1 MAITIVGQPN
11 QIMPA
16 YNPVVYYLNSN
27 NVALPGFRY
36 LIQLYD
42 SGTNNLLAEYKV
54 APRPTDNYGYVDVS
68 KIVQSKVSSYLNN
81 STTFSPADTGTVYNY
96 DIKFGEEY
104 VQVKNW
110 QSYQLSTDPVFPT
123 SVRINSVGHGYAL
136 NDQVKLSTNIT
147 YNDARQALNGYFSV
161 QKVINANSYI
171 ISLQYTSA
179 MIGLSANGTSQYAD
193 NRISRNANLTSLL
206 NRRVFNRAYS
216 FENFLTYNQSQI
228 ILGASTSQIITNAP
242 NDNFYIRPDQKLF
255 WNFWDNKLNQCRRV
269 IFENDAGE
277 QFAMST
283 SGTSSF
289 VKQVNV
295 ADGAILTPLGAA
307 TLPLVKSTTKYY
319 DVWSTASTTLT
330 TQSSEKQRLYIDR
343 ECPINETQIL
353 FLDRSGSWSSYS
365 FPLRQVESGAVTRE
379 AYRKELGNLKNG
391 AYTYTTLD
399 TGMTNWF
406 ISDTKSYTLNTNWM
420 SDEMSVYFQELI
432 TSPQTYVKFDG
443 STNFLACTI
452 TDTSYVVERAKNK
465 KLIRKTINIR
475 LANNDNINI

>member
-27 NVALPGFRY
+27 NVLIPGFRY
-36 LIQLYD
+36 LIQIYD
-42 SGTNNLLAEYKV
+42 AGTNTLLREFKI

-81 STTFSPADTGTVYNY
+81 SSTFSNADTGTVYNY

-104 VQVKNW
+104 VATKNW
-110 QSYQLSTDPVFPT
+110 QSYTFSTNPT
-123 SVRINSVGHGYAL
+123 FSTFTTINSTAHGYVVG
-136 NDQVKLSTNIT
+136 DQIKLSTTLT
-147 YNDARQALNGYFSV
+147 YTDARQSLNGYFTV
-161 QKVINANSYI
+161 QNVINANSYI
-171 ISLQYTSA
+171 INLTYPGAFSGGAS
-179 MIGLSANGTSQYAD
+179 GTSQYAD
-193 NRISRNANLTSLL
+193 NRIFRAPNLSSLL

-216 FENFLTYNQSQI
+216 FENFPNYNQSQI
-228 ILGASTSQIITNAP
+228 ILGSSTSQIITNAP
-242 NDNFYIRPDQKLF
+242 NDGFYIRPDQKLF

-269 IFENDAGE
+269 IFQNDAGE
-277 QFAMST
+277 QYFIST

-295 ADGAILTPLGAA
+295 ANGATLTPIGGA

-353 FLDRSGSWSSYS
+353 FLDRAGSWSSYS

-443 STNFLACTI
+443 SNNFLACTI
-452 TDTSYVVERAKNK
+452 TDSSYVVERAKNK

>member
-16 YNPVVYYLNSN
+16 YNPVVYYVNSN
-27 NVALPGFRY
+27 NVLLPGFRY

-104 VQVKNW
+104 VASKAW
-110 QSYQLSTDPVFPT
+110 QSYTFSTVPGFLT
-123 SVRINSVGHGYAL
+123 FTTINSTAHGYVVG
-136 NDQVKLSTNIT
+136 DQVKLSTTLT
-147 YNDARQALNGYFSV
+147 YTDARQALNGYFTV
-161 QKVINANSYI
+161 LNVINANSYV
-171 ISLQYTSA
+171 ISLAYPGAFSGGA
-179 MIGLSANGTSQYAD
+179 SGTSQYAD

-216 FENFLTYNQSQI
+216 FENFIGYNQSQI

-242 NDNFYIRPDQKLF
+242 ADGFYIRPDQKLF
-255 WNFWDNKLNQCRRV
+255 WNFWDNKLNLCRRV

-295 ADGAILTPLGAA
+295 ANGAILTPLAGA

-443 STNFLACTI
+443 SNNYLSCTI